1 MVEQK
6 QLLVTVALANHSS
19 WLVQCRVVMVTAEL
33 SWLLAS
39 CHGYWRVVM
48 VTTELAWLLP
58 SCHVFIIQNH
68 SSPFILKVLIVSSSF
83 LVVVQT
89 YLFNLS
95 TTEYFSVKKEF

>member
-33 SWLLAS
+33 PWLLA
-39 CHGYWRVVM
+39 
-48 VTTELAWLLP
+48 

-68 SSPFILKVLIVSSSF
+68 SSPFILEVSIVLSSF

-89 YLFNLS
+89 NLFK
-95 TTEYFSVKKEF
+95 F